1 MSNNYDLPFEKGAWV
16 VDRANPGKNGI
27 FTGEVTK
34 RGPHLVV
41 ELEYGPKDR
50 VWRPVRFLEPAA
62 HDEDSLSLLERIERR
77 RFDNIAALRRLLTF
91 EKLRGT
97 LHEIIYSM
105 EAAQIDFYPYQFK
118 PVLKFIN
125 SPTDRM
131 VIADEVGLGKTIE
144 AALIWLELQA
154 RKQAKRLI
162 VVCPTQI
169 LANKWCD
176 ELRDKFII
184 DAKVSRFD
192 EVKSELEQLKKKGP
206 HHSFALVVTYSGLR
220 PSKDDIAELRKRN
233 STIEPSKKQAFCK
246 ELLEWGWDFEAFD
259 LAIFDEAHHMR
270 NAGTSNHFLGTVI
283 SGCSAAVL
291 CVSAT
296 PVNNTNNDLHSI
308 LKLID
313 EDFFASQVTFQEL
326 LESNSPTV
334 QLMNGLARIPVNM
347 EMIERGI
354 RGMALSRFI
363 KTSPLFERLIE
374 LLEVADFNK
383 PADVAECQSLA
394 EKLNLLGAYV
404 TRTRRSQVKEHR
416 PVREPVVL
424 EVTFSETEMKLYD
437 AIVQIVRNRCEQLD
451 KVFHVFQVIGLQMR
465 AASSLPVLAQEL
477 KDGKLGEPH
486 DLLMESFGDFE
497 EFYGVQQESLLD
509 DDTIEELLSYDYEG
523 NDHKYYCLEDY
534 VHKKLNGEKV
544 VIFSFYRGTLH
555 YLYRR
560 LTAAGITVDLIHG
573 DVHHEERIDIVDR
586 FNQKSGP
593 QVLLTSEVGSEG
605 IDMHENCRC
614 LVNYDMPWNPM
625 RVEQRI
631 GRIDRVGQ
639 KAAKLSV
646 VHFKVKGTIEE
657 RVYDRLHERLQM
669 FANSLGDLETV
680 IGKEVQELTIELLSK
695 ELTPAEEEA
704 LIKNREQVIQNQL
717 KNIQMLEQSGDS
729 LVALSDYVQKK
740 IDEGRGRGRYIQPR
754 ELERYVVDFFRDN
767 WSGTEVLSGTPKPGC
782 LTIRLSLDARSS
794 LDNFIREDTSLNAR
808 TVRHRDI
815 GLTFSKDVH
824 KSLTKGER
832 NQVHFA
838 NHLSPLVRW
847 ITQCYQHDRKQFY
860 DLSVM
865 GLESTE
871 FKEGTWVYRVE
882 RWYMKGLRDE
892 ERLVYSLVHMES
904 RQAADMDT
912 SEKIFQSAL
921 TGAQDW
927 DYPEIDSSTASMCL
941 DMASENLSEWF
952 DRALQAFEAENQH
965 DCHVRKERAA
975 NVIDRRINQLKRSL
989 QTLRERGRNERIIRL
1004 TQTNLDRNIENK
1016 QRKLAE
1022 FEAKAEVDMEKSEV
1036 AAGFIK
1042 VMR

>member
-1 MSNNYDLPFEKGAWV
+1 MSEKYDLPFAEGDWV
-16 VDRANPGKNGI
+16 IDRNKPGINGI
-27 FTGEVTK
+27 FTGNSTK
-34 RGPHLVV
+34 RGSRIVV
-41 ELEYGPKDR
+41 EIEWGPNDR
-50 VWRPVRFLEPAA
+50 SWRPLDYIEPAA
-62 HDEDSLSLLERIERR
+62 KDEDSLSLIERIKRR
-77 RFDNIAALRRLLTF
+77 RFDNVAALRRLLTF

-169 LANKWCD
+169 LANKWRD

-184 DAKVSRFD
+184 DAKVARFD
-192 EVKSELEQLKKKGP
+192 EVRAEIEELKKKGP

-220 PSKDDIAELRKRN
+220 PSKDDIAELKKRN
-233 STIEPSKKQAFCK
+233 STVEPSKKQVFCK
-246 ELLEWGWDFEAFD
+246 ELMEWSLDYEAFD

-270 NAGTSNHFLGTVI
+270 NAGTSNNFLGTVI
-283 SGCSAAVL
+283 SGSSGSVL

-334 QLMNGLARIPVNM
+334 QLMNGLARIPVDM
-347 EMIERGI
+347 ELIERGI
-354 RGMALSRFI
+354 RGMARSRFI
-363 KTSPLFERLIE
+363 KSSPLFDRLLQ
-374 LLEVADFNK
+374 LLKKADYEC
-383 PADVAECQSLA
+383 PTDVAECQSLA

-416 PVREPVVL
+416 PVRVPVVL
-424 EVTFSETEMKLYD
+424 EVEFSETEMKLYD
-437 AIVQIVRNRCEQLD
+437 AIVHIVRNRCEQLD
-451 KVFHVFQVIGLQMR
+451 KVFHIFQVIGLQMR

-497 EFYGVQQESLLD
+497 EFYGIEQESILD
-509 DDTIEELLSYDYEG
+509 DAAIVELLSYDYEG
-523 NDHKYYCLEDY
+523 NDHKYRRLEDY
-534 VHKKLNGEKV
+534 ILNKLDGEKV
-544 VIFSFYRGTLH
+544 VIFSFYRGTLR
-555 YLYRR
+555 YLHRR
-560 LTAAGITVDLIHG
+560 LTSVGISIDLIHG
-573 DVHHEERIDIVDR
+573 DVPHEERIDIVDR
-586 FNQKSGP
+586 FNQKGGP

-639 KAAKLSV
+639 KAKKLSV
-646 VHFKVKGTIEE
+646 VHFKIKGTIEE
-657 RVYDRLHERLQM
+657 RVYDRLHERLLM
-669 FANSLGDLETV
+669 FASSLGDLETV

-695 ELTPAEEEA
+695 ELTPEQEEF

-717 KNIQMLEQSGDS
+717 NNIQMLEQSGDS

-740 IDEGRGRGRYIQPR
+740 IDEGRGRGRYIQSR
-754 ELERYVVDFFRDN
+754 ELERYVIDFFRGN
-767 WSGTEVLSGTPKPGC
+767 WKGTEVLSGSPQSGC
-782 LTIRLSLDARSS
+782 LTIRLSMDARNS
-794 LDNFIREDTSLNAR
+794 LDNFIREDTSLSAR

-815 GLTFSKDVH
+815 GLTFSKEVH
-824 KSLTKGER
+824 KSLSKGER
-832 NQVHFA
+832 NLTHFA
-838 NHLSPLVRW
+838 NHLSPMVRW
-847 ITQCYQHDRKQFY
+847 ITQCYQNDRKQFY

-865 GLESTE
+865 KLKSEE
-871 FKEGTWVYRVE
+871 FAEGTWVYRVE
-882 RWYMKGLRDE
+882 RWFMKGLRDE
-892 ERLVYSLVHMES
+892 ERLIYCLVHLGS
-904 RQAADMDT
+904 QQPADMDD
-912 SEKIFQSAL
+912 SEKIFQAAL
-921 TGAQDW
+921 SEAGDW
-927 DYPEIDSSTASMCL
+927 DYPEIDAVAASQCL
-941 DMASENLSEWF
+941 EIASDTLSHWFDDALHAFESENL
-952 DRALQAFEAENQH
+952 H
-965 DCHVRKERAA
+965 TCHIRKERAA
-975 NVIDRRINQLKRSL
+975 NLFDRRINQIKQTL
-989 QTLRERGRNERIIRL
+989 QTVLDRGRKEQVIKLN
-1004 TQTNLDRNIENK
+1004 QAKLDRAVENK
-1016 QRKLAE
+1016 VRKLAE
-1022 FEAKAEVDMEKSEV
+1022 FDAKAEVDMEKSEV
-1036 AAGFIK
+1036 AAGFIL
-1042 VMR
+1042 VTR